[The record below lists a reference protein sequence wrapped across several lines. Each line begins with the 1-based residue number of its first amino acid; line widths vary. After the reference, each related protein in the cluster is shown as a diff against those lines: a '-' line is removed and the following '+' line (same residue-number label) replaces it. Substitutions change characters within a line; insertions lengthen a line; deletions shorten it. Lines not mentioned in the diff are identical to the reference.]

1 MKPIIDTIQILLQ
14 TPGLQYPATVVLIW
28 LLLSVIKT
36 VFAAIRQTRII
47 AGAMFYKLNIW
58 RFVVIIF
65 ISIFVVQNVEYLTDA
80 LQYAETR
87 AAGIHAGQYASFSE
101 SKKVA
106 IYEAALRNKTMPDE
120 YNIITDSIR
129 AWVAEF
135 WMDSTALYECVLCE
149 CALNPFVVRQDGIAA
164 GFVQFTNIGCDKM
177 PFTLSDV
184 KKWCYDRNAE
194 RMMWATGIYLRY
206 WSRGKKLKTGLD
218 CYLAVFAPAH
228 LGKSMETVLYDS
240 GEAYRLNRGI
250 DGFEIV
256 DGMVVRMPGA
266 VDGKIT
272 IQDLFYWME
281 YKNSNFIKSQ
291 LRFKN

>member
-1 MKPIIDTIQILLQ
+1 MKPTIDTIQILLQ
-14 TPGLQYPATVVLIW
+14 TPGLQYPSTVLLIW

-36 VFAAIRQTRII
+36 IFAVIRQTRII
-47 AGAMFYKLNIW
+47 AGAMFYKITLW
-58 RFVVIIF
+58 RLVVIIF
-65 ISIFVVQNVEYLTDA
+65 ISIFVVQNVELITDA

-87 AAGIHAGQYASFSE
+87 AAGIQHKQYASFSA

-106 IYEAALRNKTMPDE
+106 IYEAALREKTMPDE

-129 AWVAEF
+129 AWVTEF
-135 WMDSTALYECVLCE
+135 GMDSTAIYECVLCE
-149 CALNPFVVRQDGIAA
+149 CGLNPFVVRQDGIAA
-164 GFVQFTNIGCDKM
+164 GFVQFTNVGCDQM

-194 RMMWATGIYLRY
+194 KMMWATGFYLRY
-206 WSRGKKLKTGLD
+206 WSRGKELKTGLD

-228 LGKSMETVLYDS
+228 LGKPLETPLYDS

-250 DGFEIV
+250 DGFDV
-256 DGMVVRMPGA
+256 VNGMVVRRPSA

-272 IQDLFYWME
+272 IQDLHFWME